1 MPQQHTDF
9 NENKVLHH
17 LKHFLPSQAP
27 LKDFIHHNTLHA
39 FQNLPFHQ
47 ALHKASTLFGYKV
60 YLQLEEYRQLYTEG
74 QIKDSLLTRII
85 TENKGAQDLNLWK
98 ERLINDQYD
107 TKLPSRV
114 GSFRNQWKAIYKVTL
129 DKKTHPL
136 IFRLLNNY
144 LDQGISIN
152 GFPLVQHGFL
162 SSIKEIE
169 RNSYVSLFKSERAR
183 MLFLNEKLDIES
195 LLNIVVGDPQYFEQY
210 LFDQQFAHIGWSGMA
225 SFIEDNPKA
234 LLDQREI
241 KLSDLIIFELL
252 LEIDALDSIYGE
264 NWRPLGLNITKI
276 PTPLFDTIEYSAFFD
291 VLSIWQEAYEWTYY
305 NEVFTGIKVN
315 TERKVQVPDFEFHA
329 LFCIDDRECSIRR
342 HLESISKG
350 VATYGTPG
358 FFNVE
363 FYFQPEH
370 SNFHTKVCPAPLT
383 PGFLV
388 LEKENTQKRSTAA
401 HFTKQTHSLL
411 FGWLIS
417 QTLGFWSGLK
427 LFFNIFS
434 PRISPA
440 TSYSFRHMDRLAKLN
455 IEYNGEMKDGLQ
467 VGFTVEEMANRM
479 EGLFK
484 SIGLID
490 ISTPIVYF
498 VGHGASSIN
507 NTHYAGYDCGA
518 CSGRPGSVNARVAA
532 FMSNHKE
539 VREILK
545 SKGII
550 ISHETQFLGALHDT
564 TRDEIEFF
572 DIQNLSEK
580 QKHVHEKQKLA
591 FINALDLNA
600 KERSRKF
607 ILTNTQAQAKKV
619 HEKIK
624 LRSVRLFEPRP
635 ELNHATNAFCIVGR
649 REITRGLFLDRRA
662 FLNSYDYRIDHD
674 GVLLLNILKAVAPV
688 CGGINLEY
696 YFSRTDNNKL
706 GAGSKLPH
714 NVMGLIGVAN
724 GTDGD
729 LRTGLPQQMI
739 EVHDPLR
746 LMVLV
751 ECPDDKLLEVIKRVP
766 QTYEWFEN
774 EWIHLVSFDS
784 DSGKFKRF
792 HNGTFLNLVL
802 EETEIETSK
811 DMMKEFEKTDLNLP
825 VMLLEEQTA

>member
-1 MPQQHTDF
+1 MPQKHQNF
-9 NENKVLHH
+9 NEHEVLQHI
-17 LKHFLPSQAP
+17 KHFLPSQAP

-39 FQNLPFHQ
+39 YQNLPFHQ

-60 YLQLEEYRQLYTEG
+60 YLQLDEYRQLYQSG
-74 QIKDSLLTRII
+74 QIKDSILTRTI
-85 TENKGAQDLNLWK
+85 TERKGTKELNIWK
-98 ERLINDQYD
+98 ARALNDQYN
-107 TKLPSRV
+107 TNLPSRI
-114 GSFRNQWKAIYKVTL
+114 GKFRNQWKAIYKVNL

-152 GFPLVQHGFL
+152 RFPLVQQGFL

-169 RNSYVSLFKSERAR
+169 RSSYISFFNSKRAR
-183 MLFLNEKLDIES
+183 KLFLNGTLDIES
-195 LLNIVVGDPQYFEQY
+195 LLKIVVGNSEYFEQY
-210 LFDQQFAHIGWSGMA
+210 LFDQQFAHIGWSGMV
-225 SFIEDNPKA
+225 SFLEDNPSA

-241 KLSDLIIFELL
+241 RLSDLIIFELL
-252 LEIDALDSIYGE
+252 LEIDVLDSAYGE
-264 NWRPLGLNITKI
+264 NWSPLGLTVKEN
-276 PTPLFDTIEYSAFFD
+276 PLPLFNAVEYSEFFD

-305 NEVFTGIKVN
+305 NDVLSGIKQN
-315 TERKVQVPDFEFHA
+315 AARKSIEEEPEFHA

-342 HLESISKG
+342 HIESLSKG
-350 VATYGTPG
+350 AKTYGTPG
-358 FFNVE
+358 FFNIE

-370 SNFHTKVCPAPLT
+370 SKFHTKVCPAPLN
-383 PGFLV
+383 PSYLV
-388 LEKENTQKRSTAA
+388 LEKDNTKKRIKAA
-401 HFTKQTHSLL
+401 HFTKYTHSLL
-411 FGWLIS
+411 LGWLIS

-440 TSYSFRHMDRLAKLN
+440 TSYSFNHMDRQAKLS
-455 IEYNGEMKDGLQ
+455 IEYTGENIDGLQ
-467 VGFTVEEMANRM
+467 VGFSVNEMANRM
-479 EGLFK
+479 EGLYK
-484 SIGLID
+484 GIGLVD
-490 ISTPIVYF
+490 IQTPIVYF

-545 SKGII
+545 SKGIN
-550 ISHETQFLGALHDT
+550 ISADTQFVGALHDT
-564 TRDEIEFF
+564 TRDEIEYF
-572 DIQNLSEK
+572 DVENLNEVQ
-580 QKHVHEKQKLA
+580 QKAHKTHQAVFL
-591 FINALDLNA
+591 NALDLNA

-607 ILTNTQAQAKKV
+607 ILTNTNDRPKVV
-619 HEKIK
+619 HEKVK

-635 ELNHATNAFCIVGR
+635 ELNHATNALCIIGR
-649 REITRGLFLDRRA
+649 RDITIGLFLDRRA
-662 FLNSYDYRIDHD
+662 FLNSYDYRIDDD
-674 GVLLLNILKAVAPV
+674 GVLLLNILKAIAPV

-729 LRTGLPQQMI
+729 LRTGLPHQMI

-746 LMVLV
+746 LMVVV
-751 ECPDDKLLEVIKRVP
+751 ECPEEKLLDVIKRERK
-766 QTYEWFEN
+766 TYEWFEN
-774 EWIHLVSFDS
+774 EWILLVAFDS
-784 DSGKFKRF
+784 KTGNYKRF
-792 HNGTFLNLVL
+792 NKGEFAILDLVN
-802 EETEIETSK
+802 TEIKTSK
-811 DMMKEFEKTDLNLP
+811 DLMAEVEKTDQNLP
-825 VMLLEEQTA
+825 IMLLEEQCA

>member
-1 MPQQHTDF
+1 MPHKHNDF
-9 NENKVLHH
+9 NEHEVLHH

-39 FQNLPFHQ
+39 YQNLPFHK

-60 YLQLEEYRQLYTEG
+60 YLQLDEYRQLYKDG
-74 QIKDSLLTRII
+74 QIKESILNRVL
-85 TENKGAQDLNLWK
+85 TENKGAQDLNFWK
-98 ERLINDQYD
+98 AHLINDQYISN
-107 TKLPSRV
+107 LPSRV
-114 GSFRNQWKAIYKVTL
+114 GSFRNQWKALYKVNL

-183 MLFLNEKLDIES
+183 MLFLNGKLEIES
-195 LLNIVVGDPQYFEQY
+195 LLKIVVGDPQYYEQY

-225 SFIEDNPKA
+225 SFIEDNQHA

-241 KLSDLIIFELL
+241 KLSELIIFELL
-252 LEIDALDSIYGE
+252 LEIDVLDSEYGE
-264 NWRPLGLNITKI
+264 NWRPLGLSVTESLSL
-276 PTPLFDTIEYSAFFD
+276 LFKPVEYSEFFD
-291 VLSIWQEAYEWTYY
+291 VLSLWQEAYEWSYY
-305 NEVFTGIKVN
+305 NDVLTGIKEN
-315 TERKVQVPDFEFHA
+315 TERKTKENETEFHA

-342 HLESISKG
+342 HVESLSKG
-350 VATYGTPG
+350 AKTYGTPG

-370 SNFHTKVCPAPLT
+370 SKFHTKVCPAPLT
-383 PGFLV
+383 PGYLI
-388 LEKENTQKRSTAA
+388 LEKENTQKRSKAA

-417 QTLGFWSGLK
+417 QTFGFWSGLK

-440 TSYSFRHMDRLAKLN
+440 TSYSFRHMDRQAKLS
-455 IEYNGEMKDGLQ
+455 IEHTGEKIDSLQ
-467 VGFTVEEMANRM
+467 VGFTVEEMATRM
-479 EGLFK
+479 EGLYK

-490 ISTPIVYF
+490 IQSPIVYF

-532 FMSNHKE
+532 YMSNHIK

-545 SKGII
+545 SKGIY
-550 ISHETQFLGALHDT
+550 ISPNTQFVGALHDT

-572 DIQNLSEK
+572 DIEHLSET
-580 QKHVHEKQKLA
+580 QKLA
-591 FINALDLNA
+591 HEKHKTVFIDALDLNA

-607 ILTNTQAQAKKV
+607 ILTSTHNSAHNV
-619 HEKIK
+619 HEKVK

-635 ELNHATNAFCIVGR
+635 ELNHATNVLCIVGR
-649 REITRGLFLDRRA
+649 RDITKGLFLDRRA

-674 GVLLLNILKAVAPV
+674 GVLLLNILKAVGPV

-729 LRTGLPQQMI
+729 LRTGLPHQMI

-746 LMVLV
+746 LMVVV
-751 ECPDDKLLEVIKRVP
+751 ECPEDKLLEVIKRVP

-774 EWIHLVSFDS
+774 EWIHLVAFDANT
-784 DSGKFKRF
+784 GKFKRF
-792 HNGTFLNLVL
+792 NKGEFIDVILVK
-802 EETEIETSK
+802 TEIKTSN
-811 DMMKEFEKTDLNLP
+811 DLMKEFEKTDLNLP
-825 VMLLEEQTA
+825 IMLLEEQSV